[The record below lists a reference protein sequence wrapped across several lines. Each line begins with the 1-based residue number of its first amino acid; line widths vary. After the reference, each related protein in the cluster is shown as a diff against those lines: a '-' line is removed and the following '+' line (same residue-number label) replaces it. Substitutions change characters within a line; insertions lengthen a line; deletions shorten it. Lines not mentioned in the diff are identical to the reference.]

1 MPVYRKSHLL
11 IAAAVGAWRVGV
23 DGGER
28 HVEELLVHLGR
39 HHVDLLT
46 VRTQEL
52 GLQS

>member
-1 MPVYRKSHLL
+1 MTLQKMSFIL
-11 IAAAVGAWRVGV
+11 IAAAVGAWCVGV

-46 VRTQEL
+46 VRT
-52 GLQS
+52 

>member
-11 IAAAVGAWRVGV
+11 IAAAVGTWRGV

-46 VRTQEL
+46 VRT
-52 GLQS
+52 